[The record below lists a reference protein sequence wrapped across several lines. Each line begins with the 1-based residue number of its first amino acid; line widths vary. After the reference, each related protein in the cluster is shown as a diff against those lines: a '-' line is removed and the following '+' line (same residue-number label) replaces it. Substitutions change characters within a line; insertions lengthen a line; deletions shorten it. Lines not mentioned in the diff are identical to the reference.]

1 MQVIRSP
8 ADAIADAAIRQM
20 ILQRIES
27 MSGDEPY
34 DADLYGYFLIIEGG
48 DTLDAVAAQLG
59 FDPLT
64 KAPEILEEYPHCY
77 DLVFI
82 ISDDGFGI
90 ELFIP
95 KSCGIAELLS
105 MCKRH
110 AAPGTL

>member
-1 MQVIRSP
+1 MQIIRNP
-8 ADAIADAAIRQM
+8 ADAIADATIRQM

-34 DADLYGYFLIIEGG
+34 DADLYGYFLIIESG
-48 DTLDAVAAQLG
+48 DTLDAIAAQIG

-64 KAPEILEEYPHCY
+64 KPPESLEEYPHCY

-95 KSCGIAELLS
+95 KSCGIPELLS